1 MSLLSNFKILT
12 KVLAVVV
19 MLSTLAAVTSW
30 LGVHALATINNEAGV
45 MSRSTRRA
53 LEAARANENVIMVNR
68 GEFRIALDPGPESRA
83 ELKKVMDEELKS
95 LHGRLEIVEKT
106 PDAQAQAL
114 LAKVRDALSSYEK
127 SVADMFRLAEGVGEV
142 HLSDQTLRLR
152 DAAMKSRGVATKL
165 QESIAAVAN
174 RLQNRVEENANAVH
188 EEYESTAF
196 NMILISA
203 LGILFGL
210 GAGFVV
216 GQYGVSRPIALL
228 KGVMDAF
235 ARNDLK
241 ADVPGLTRGDEL
253 GEMARSVEVFK
264 RNGLEVERLKSEQ
277 QALEQRGA
285 EQRKLDMRKLADQF
299 EGAVGKIVLAV
310 SSSAAE
316 MEMAANSLSSTA
328 ETTQELSTIVA
339 AAAGTASTNVQSV
352 AAASEEMTATVTEIS
367 RQVHDAA
374 RIARDAVTQAQ
385 ETNRRV
391 TNLSESAKKIGDVV
405 GLISAIAGQT
415 NLLALNATIEAARA
429 GEAGRGFAVVAT
441 EVKSLAEQTARATA
455 EIDQQISAIQVATE
469 GSVQE
474 IGEITSTIGHI
485 AEISAAIAAAVEQQG
500 AATQEIAHSVQEAAK
515 GTTQV
520 ASNITEVQQG
530 ASNTGSASAQVL
542 ASAKSLSADS
552 ARLDAEVRKFVATV
566 RAA

>member
-12 KVLAVVV
+12 KVLAIVV
-19 MLSTLAAVTSW
+19 MLSALAATTSW
-30 LGVHALATINNEAGV
+30 LGVRALATLNEDAGV

-53 LEAARANENVIMVNR
+53 LEAARANENVIKVNR
-68 GEFRIALDPGPESRA
+68 GQFRIALDPSPESRA
-83 ELKKVMDEELKS
+83 DLKKAMDEELKS
-95 LHGRLEIVEKT
+95 LHERLEFVKKS
-106 PDAQAQAL
+106 PDAQVQAL
-114 LAKVRDALSSYEK
+114 LGKVDDALSIYEK
-127 SVADMFRLAEGVGEV
+127 SVTDMFRQAEEVGAA
-142 HLSDQTLRLR
+142 HLSDQALSLR
-152 DAAMKSRGVATKL
+152 DAAMNSRDVATKL

-174 RLQNRVEENANAVH
+174 RLRDRVDENGKAAND
-188 EEYESTAF
+188 EYESASF

-210 GAGFVV
+210 GAGFIV
-216 GQYGVSRPIALL
+216 GQYGVSRPIASL

-241 ADVPGLTRGDEL
+241 ANVPGLERRDEL

-299 EGAVGKIVLAV
+299 EGAVGNIVLAV

-339 AAAGTASTNVQSV
+339 VAAGTASTNVQSV

-374 RIARDAVTQAQ
+374 RIAREAVTQAQ

-520 ASNITEVQQG
+520 ASNITEVQHG

-542 ASAKSLSADS
+542 AAAKSLSADS
-552 ARLDAEVRKFVATV
+552 ARLDAEVRKFVSTV